1 MELSVVKSHIKSGQF
16 NRFYIFTGPEVVVR
30 STYIQQISKVK
41 KAPIKTFD
49 TFVELTKYARTLS
62 LLSSASIYV
71 VTDDTQII
79 SDDKLQDVLSD
90 SRAFKNDIIVLVFN
104 NIDKRNKFY
113 KRFKDEIVFFEYLPE
128 ETLVKYIQKDV
139 KLSTANCKK
148 LISICESDYSRILLE
163 LDKFK
168 AYDDEPDKVFKFL
181 LDTGAIHVPANDTIF
196 DFIDAVLRGKAKL
209 AYELLAEAYESG
221 EITLNILSNLY
232 NNAKYV
238 LQVQSYRGSGRLTD
252 VTGLTPFQVKMASGR
267 ARVYSDEELV
277 QLMRLTQEAELGI
290 KSGKIEEQFAVEYV
304 LARFWA

>member
-113 KRFKDEIVFFEYLPE
+113 KRFKDEMVFFEYLPE

-139 KLSTANCKK
+139 KLSAANCKK
-148 LISICESDYSRILLE
+148 LISVCESDYSRILLE

-267 ARVYSDEELV
+267 ARVYSDDELV

-304 LARFWA
+304 LAQFWR

>member
-62 LLSSASIYV
+62 LLSSTSIYV

-79 SDDKLQDVLSD
+79 SDEKLQDVLSD

-113 KRFKDEIVFFEYLPE
+113 KRFKDEMVFFEYLPE

-148 LISICESDYSRILLE
+148 LISVCESDYSRILLE

-267 ARVYSDEELV
+267 ARVYSDDELI

-304 LARFWA
+304 LAQFWR